1 MKRKTYLN
9 QEVRFESQYTMG
21 PAVLYSIR
29 ELRAERKTNKSGFL
43 FASRQINEFGSAPND

>member
-1 MKRKTYLN
+1 
-9 QEVRFESQYTMG
+9 MG

-43 FASRQINEFGSAPND
+43 FASRQINEFGSAPNDCDATIILS